1 MLQMFPLLT
10 VSLILYTVFSFALGS
25 ATAPWYDV
33 EAFVV
38 PLMSGDAWRISAGH
52 IFLVFSMG
60 LLFVELVRSTRT
72 NINSL
77 MNHAL
82 SVVLFIGALL
92 LFLMVQGYGNS
103 TFFIYTTM
111 TLIDFMAG
119 FIITSITS
127 RRDLSLGRLE

>member
-10 VSLILYTVFSFALGS
+10 VSLILYTVLSFALSS
-25 ATAPWYDV
+25 ATAPWYDA

-38 PLMSGDAWRISAGH
+38 QLMSGDAWRISAGH
-52 IFLVFSMG
+52 IFLVFSMA
-60 LLFVELVRSTRT
+60 LLFVELVRATRT

-82 SVVLFIGALL
+82 SVVLFIAALL

-103 TFFIYTTM
+103 TFFMYTAM